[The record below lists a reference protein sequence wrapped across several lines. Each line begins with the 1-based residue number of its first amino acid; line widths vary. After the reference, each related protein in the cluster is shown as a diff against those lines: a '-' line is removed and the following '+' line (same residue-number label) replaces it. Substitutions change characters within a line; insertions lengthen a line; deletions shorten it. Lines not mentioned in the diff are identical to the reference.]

1 MRKCVLIYV
10 FAFFIGIMHI
20 VSAQSYM
27 PFQGIALDKDGKAVD
42 TKKISIKISLLSES
56 ATGKEIYS
64 ESHSQLTDNFGLFQ
78 ISIGGGKAV
87 SGSFASID
95 WAKWNYFLKVDM
107 DISGGSNYVQVSVMQ
122 LGVVPY
128 AFNAK
133 TGGIGTE
140 NPDSSAIFDL
150 KSNSKGVLLPRL
162 SEKQRN
168 QINKPA
174 ESLIVYQTDALKGIY
189 IYQNKTWDML
199 KIASTD
205 TTKVNQD
212 VPPGKQ
218 GGDILFYN
226 GENWVLLPIG
236 KAGQF
241 LRVGDES
248 LPGWY
253 GHPYN
258 NAKLAIRVKSVS
270 TNSVEVEGEALTN
283 GGANILDRGFVYS
296 IKSTQNSESSFLN
309 CIGCTPPD
317 VTADQVYKKISLGNG
332 TSIFTTKIAGLF
344 PNSKYYIRSFAKNDY
359 GAAVSQEFTVQTN
372 PLPGADANGL
382 DSMKR
387 EIYASIAGN
396 YGGWNGW
403 NLRNLVGG
411 ITLPI
416 GSIMAQEV
424 YIAGDVQNNLAFQP
438 FEKFSVYAYDNQ
450 IKYIWSNIFKNINLI
465 NDVIRV
471 CQSQTSLSISTAD
484 KIKNI
489 AEMRFLRAYFHFIAK
504 SIWNNIP
511 YYDETTNYGYSQID
525 NRMNVYPKIEAD
537 LNFAIANL
545 PTEILTDKST
555 LNTMVAR
562 FLLGKVY
569 LYQKKYAN
577 AKVMLKGVFDSNKYQ
592 LLDKFSES
600 IHPFNLNN
608 VENIWAPYAD
618 DIQKKYTK
626 EWRELQMGLKLVG
639 KGPLGSNYFMQ
650 PSLNLANAYQTD
662 AKGLPLFTTYNNTPL
677 ANDFSLKSTEN
688 FTLDEKVALDP
699 RIDRTIGRRGVP
711 YFDWGLHPGSDW
723 SMNPSRGG
731 TFAAKK
737 YGIGRTEWLNLKTKD
752 TLITGKALFK
762 YSDLIL
768 MLAEAEVNIGFS
780 ETARTLVNLIRKR
793 ASNPDDFV
801 YKYIDNSK
809 PENGFSKQIAANYQI
824 KLYEPG
830 DWSNAKVAIQFER
843 KLELALDGER
853 FFDIIRNG
861 DVSEINKNI
870 TSDKILNGSGSVFF
884 QGRNSYLPIPQE
896 EINLCN
902 CGMLQNPGY

>member
-1 MRKCVLIYV
+1 MRKSILIYILV
-10 FAFFIGIMHI
+10 FFVGIIHI
-20 VSAQSYM
+20 VSAQSYI

-42 TKKISIKISLLSES
+42 TKKINIKISLLAES
-56 ATGKEIYS
+56 ATGKGIYS

-78 ISIGGGKAV
+78 ISIGGGKAI

-107 DISGGSNYVQVSVMQ
+107 DINGGSNYVQVSVIQ

-150 KSNSKGVLLPRL
+150 KSNSKGILLPRL

-189 IYQNKTWDML
+189 IYQNKTWNML

-212 VPPGKQ
+212 VPPGNQK
-218 GGDILFYN
+218 GDILFFN
-226 GENWVLLPIG
+226 GENWVILPSG
-236 KAGQF
+236 KPGQF

-248 LPGWY
+248 MPGWH
-253 GHPYN
+253 GQAYN

-270 TNSVEVEGEALTN
+270 TNSVEVEGEVLTN
-283 GGANILDRGFVYS
+283 GGANIMERGFVYDVT
-296 IKSTQNSESSFLN
+296 STKNSERSFLD

-317 VTADQVYKKISLGNG
+317 MTSLYQGTKRISLGNG
-332 TSIFTTKIAGLF
+332 TSTFNTKIVGLF
-344 PNSKYYIRSFAKNDY
+344 PNSKYYLRSFAKNAY
-359 GAAVSQEFTVQTN
+359 GAAVSQEFIIQTN
-372 PLPGADANGL
+372 PLSGIDANGL

-387 EIYASIAGN
+387 EIYATIEGN
-396 YGGWNGW
+396 HGGWNGFSW
-403 NLRNLVGG
+403 DPSN
-411 ITLPI
+411 LPI

-424 YIAGDVQNNLAFQP
+424 YKSGGFEMADWQRFQTYSLVPGDALISY
-438 FEKFSVYAYDNQ
+438 KWG
-450 IKYIWSNIFKNINLI
+450 KTFKSINLI
-465 NDVIRV
+465 NDVIRIN
-471 CQSQTSLSISTAD
+471 QSNNSISSAD

-489 AEMRFLRAYFHFIAK
+489 AEMRFMRAYFHFIAK
-504 SIWNNIP
+504 RLWNNIP
-511 YYDETTNYGYSQID
+511 YYDETSTYGYSQID
-525 NRMNVYPKIEAD
+525 NRTDVYAKIEAD
-537 LNFAIANL
+537 LQFAIANL
-545 PTEILTDKST
+545 PNEILTDKSI

-569 LYQKKYAN
+569 VYQKKWAE
-577 AKVMLKGVFDSNKYQ
+577 AKTILKGVFDSNKYQ

-600 IHPFNLNN
+600 IHPLNMN
-608 VENIWAPYAD
+608 NNENIWAPKFTPDRVKIRATNF
-618 DIQKKYTK
+618 I
-626 EWRELQMGLKLVG
+626 G

-677 ANDFSLKSTEN
+677 ANDFSLKSTDN

-723 SMNPSRGG
+723 SINSSRGG

-737 YGIGRTEWLNLKTKD
+737 YGIGRAEWLNLKTKD

-768 MLAEAEVNIGFS
+768 MLAEAEVNAGSS

-793 ASNPDDFV
+793 ASNPNDFV
-801 YKYIDNSK
+801 YKYKDNSK
-809 PENGFSKQIAANYQI
+809 PENGFSTVKAANYQI
-824 KLYEPG
+824 KLYEPA
-830 DWSNAKVAIQFER
+830 DWSNARAAIQFER

-853 FFDIIRNG
+853 FYDITRSG
-861 DVSEINKNI
+861 DTFEINNNI
-870 TSDKILNGSGSVFF
+870 NSDKTITAGGISVFYSVK
-884 QGRNSYLPIPQE
+884 NSYLPIPQSA
-896 EINLCN
+896 IVANPL
-902 CGMLQNPGY
+902 LVQNPGY